1 MMSKINQTDIDRL
14 IELVGGRG
22 NIATV
27 SHCITRLRFVL
38 NQPANARPKEIEKL
52 PMVKG
57 CFTNAGQFQVVIGT
71 NVGDYYQALIASTG
85 QAQVDKEQ
93 VKKAARQ
100 NMKWHEQ
107 LISHFAEIFFPLLPA
122 LISGGLILGF
132 RNVIGDLPMSNGQ
145 TLAQM
150 YPSLQT
156 IYDFL
161 WLIGEAIFFYLPV
174 GICWSAVKKMGGT
187 PILGIV
193 LGVTLVSP
201 QLMNAYLLGQQL
213 PEVWDFGMFSIAK
226 VGYQAQVI
234 PALLAGLALG
244 VIETRLKRIVPD
256 YLYLVVVPV
265 CSLILA
271 VFLAHALIGPF
282 GRMIGDG
289 VAFAVRHLMT
299 GSFAPIGAAL
309 FGFLYAPLV
318 ITGVHQ
324 TTLAI
329 DLQMIQ
335 SMGGTPVWPLIAL
348 SNIAQGSAVIGI
360 IISSRKHN
368 EREISVPA
376 AISAWLGVTEPAM
389 YGINLKYRF
398 PMLCAMIGSGL
409 AGLLCGLNGVMAN
422 GIGVGGLP
430 GILSIQPSYWQVF
443 ALAMAIAI
451 IIPIVLTSFIYQ
463 RKYRLGTLDDFDE
476 LVTQAKSR
484 GIRIILDMVFNHTST
499 QHAWFREALNK
510 ESPYR
515 QFYIWRDGEPETPP
529 NNWRSKFGGSAWRW
543 HAESEQYYLHLFAP
557 EQADLNWENPAV
569 RAELKKAC
577 EFWADRGV
585 DGLRLDVVNLI
596 SKDPRYP
603 EDLDGDGRRFYTDGP
618 RAHEFLH
625 EMNRDVFTPRGLMTV
640 GEMSSTS
647 LEHCQRYAAL
657 TGSELS
663 MTFNF
668 HHLKVDY
675 PGGEKWTLAKPDFV
689 ALKTL
694 FRHWQQGMHNVAWNA
709 LFWCNHDQP
718 RIVSRFGDEG
728 EYRVPAAKMLAMV
741 LHGMQGTPYIYQ
753 GEEIGMT
760 NPHFTRITD
769 YRDVESLNMFAE
781 LRNDGRDADE
791 LLTILAS
798 KSRDNSRTPMQ
809 WTNGDNAGFTAGEPW
824 IGLGDNYQE
833 INVEAALAD
842 ESSVFYTYQKLIAL
856 RKQEA
861 VLTWGDYQDLLP
873 NSPVLWC
880 YRREWKGQTLL
891 VIANLS
897 RETQPWQPGKM
908 LGNWQL
914 VMHNYEEASPQPCAM
929 TLRPFEAVWWL
940 QK

>member
-1 MMSKINQTDIDRL
+1 MMSKINQTDLDRL

-38 NQPANARPKEIEKL
+38 NQPANARPKEIEQL

-71 NVGDYYQALIASTG
+71 NVGDYYQALIATTG

-132 RNVIGDLPMSNGQ
+132 RNVIG
-145 TLAQM
+145 
-150 YPSLQT
+150 
-156 IYDFL
+156 
-161 WLIGEAIFFYLPV
+161 EAIFFYLPV

-213 PEVWDFGMFSIAK
+213 PEVWNFGMFSIAK

-360 IISSRKHN
+360 IISSRKNN

-463 RKYRLGTLDDFDE
+463 RKYRLGTLD
-476 LVTQAKSR
+476 
-484 GIRIILDMVFNHTST
+484 
-499 QHAWFREALNK
+499 
-510 ESPYR
+510 
-515 QFYIWRDGEPETPP
+515 
-529 NNWRSKFGGSAWRW
+529 
-543 HAESEQYYLHLFAP
+543 
-557 EQADLNWENPAV
+557 
-569 RAELKKAC
+569 
-577 EFWADRGV
+577 
-585 DGLRLDVVNLI
+585 
-596 SKDPRYP
+596 
-603 EDLDGDGRRFYTDGP
+603 
-618 RAHEFLH
+618 
-625 EMNRDVFTPRGLMTV
+625 
-640 GEMSSTS
+640 
-647 LEHCQRYAAL
+647 
-657 TGSELS
+657 
-663 MTFNF
+663 
-668 HHLKVDY
+668 
-675 PGGEKWTLAKPDFV
+675 
-689 ALKTL
+689 
-694 FRHWQQGMHNVAWNA
+694 
-709 LFWCNHDQP
+709 
-718 RIVSRFGDEG
+718 IV
-728 EYRVPAAKMLAMV
+728 
-741 LHGMQGTPYIYQ
+741 
-753 GEEIGMT
+753 
-760 NPHFTRITD
+760 
-769 YRDVESLNMFAE
+769 
-781 LRNDGRDADE
+781 
-791 LLTILAS
+791 
-798 KSRDNSRTPMQ
+798 
-809 WTNGDNAGFTAGEPW
+809 
-824 IGLGDNYQE
+824 
-833 INVEAALAD
+833 
-842 ESSVFYTYQKLIAL
+842 
-856 RKQEA
+856 
-861 VLTWGDYQDLLP
+861 
-873 NSPVLWC
+873 
-880 YRREWKGQTLL
+880 
-891 VIANLS
+891 
-897 RETQPWQPGKM
+897 
-908 LGNWQL
+908 
-914 VMHNYEEASPQPCAM
+914 
-929 TLRPFEAVWWL
+929 
-940 QK
+940 